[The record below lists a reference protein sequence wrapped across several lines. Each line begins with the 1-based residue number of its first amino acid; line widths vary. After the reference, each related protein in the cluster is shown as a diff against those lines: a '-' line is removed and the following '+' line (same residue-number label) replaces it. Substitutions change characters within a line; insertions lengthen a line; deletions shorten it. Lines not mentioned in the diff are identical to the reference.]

1 MKLTF
6 LVLAVVLTL
15 TCLPQPTTIHAQ
27 QKPEDLAQ
35 AAAQSWL
42 ALTDAGKYGESWEQA
57 ASAFRGA
64 VSKNQWVD
72 AISSAR
78 TPLGKMQSRKL
89 TGAQYI
95 KDPPNAPAGE
105 YVVIRYATDFEN
117 KKDAVETI
125 SPMLD
130 KDGKWRV
137 SGYYIK

>member
-15 TCLPQPTTIHAQ
+15 TCLPQPATTHAE
-27 QKPEDLAQ
+27 QKPEELAQ

-57 ASAFRGA
+57 SSAFRGA
-64 VSKNQWVD
+64 VSKSQWVD
-72 AISSAR
+72 AIANAR

-89 TGAQYI
+89 TGTQYI